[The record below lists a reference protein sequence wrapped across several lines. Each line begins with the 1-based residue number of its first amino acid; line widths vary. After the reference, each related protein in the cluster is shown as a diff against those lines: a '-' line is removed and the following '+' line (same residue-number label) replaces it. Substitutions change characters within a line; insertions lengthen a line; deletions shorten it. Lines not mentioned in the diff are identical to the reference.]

1 MRYYAVIVLVLL
13 FQNTFSQ
20 TYSFDRF
27 IQYNG
32 NRLERTIFMFNS
44 KNTRYYFVARS
55 YGEEIIGNIIDLENK
70 VRHRYSLTNAENE
83 VSFEYLSS
91 SAETETKS
99 SCYDKNNVIE
109 VTATPLDSLNTNFT
123 VLKFKNSKKKRIIQ
137 SAKITA
143 AKSEIPTFSLLMK
156 MLFGHFADCHKIVL
170 PENYM
175 PTSVTI
181 DYFNGIKTQEKL
193 IQNKEITTVLS
204 VSKKT

>member
-91 SAETETKS
+91 SAETATKS

-143 AKSEIPTFSLLMK
+143 AKSEIPAFSLMMK

-170 PENYM
+170 PENYI

-193 IQNKEITTVLS
+193 IQNKKVNTVLS
-204 VSKKT
+204 VNKKT

>member
-91 SAETETKS
+91 SAETATKS

-143 AKSEIPTFSLLMK
+143 AKSEIPAFSLMMK
-156 MLFGHFADCHKIVL
+156 MFFYHFVYCQKIDL
-170 PENYM
+170 PKNYM